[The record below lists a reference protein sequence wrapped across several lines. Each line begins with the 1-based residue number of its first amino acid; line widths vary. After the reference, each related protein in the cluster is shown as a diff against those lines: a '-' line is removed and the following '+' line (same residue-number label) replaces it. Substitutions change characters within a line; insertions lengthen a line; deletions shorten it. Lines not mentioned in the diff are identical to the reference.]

1 MGAAAGIIGGIAS
14 GLSQSGQKD
23 NTNASPQV
31 SQGGNVSNAGI
42 GSPQI
47 AQADVKEAA
56 TNTPTT
62 GQQPTTVEAKKEE
75 SSNGTSWK
83 ELADMA
89 RSLMSSEGQSP
100 NMTYNSTASSQPIA
114 NFR

>member
-1 MGAAAGIIGGIAS
+1 MGAAAGIIGS
-14 GLSQSGQKD
+14 VLSSNAQSGQKD
-23 NTNASPQV
+23 NANTPQV
-31 SQGGNVSNAGI
+31 SQGGNVSNAGS
-42 GSPQI
+42 GTPQM

-62 GQQPTTVEAKKEE
+62 GQQPTTVE
-75 SSNGTSWK
+75 SSSGTSWK

-89 RSLMSSEGQSP
+89 RRLGPSEGQSP
-100 NMTYNSTASSQPIA
+100 NVTYNNTASSRPIA

>member
-1 MGAAAGIIGGIAS
+1 MGAAAGIIGS
-14 GLSQSGQKD
+14 VLSSNAQSGQKD
-23 NTNASPQV
+23 NTNTPQV
-31 SQGGNVSNAGI
+31 SQGGNVSNAGS
-42 GSPQI
+42 GSPQM

-62 GQQPTTVEAKKEE
+62 GQQPTTAEAKKEE
-75 SSNGTSWK
+75 SSSGTSWK

-89 RSLMSSEGQSP
+89 RSLMSSGGQSP
-100 NMTYNSTASSQPIA
+100 NMTYNNTASSQPIA